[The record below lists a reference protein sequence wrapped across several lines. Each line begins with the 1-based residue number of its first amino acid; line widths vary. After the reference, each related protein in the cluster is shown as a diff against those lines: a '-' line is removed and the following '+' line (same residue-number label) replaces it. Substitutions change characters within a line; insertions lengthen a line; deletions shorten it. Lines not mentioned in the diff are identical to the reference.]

1 MRQLLQMQTLIQC
14 LYNFWKGGIF
24 VYTILVNDDNTLTT
38 SVRER
43 IMQRSKLVD
52 SLHFLVEPTYKEL
65 NIADFTVTLEYVLP
79 ISKKYKVET
88 LIKSDELYKERLEYK
103 LPFDTN
109 LTREYGDIEIQLTF
123 TKVDLDEEG
132 KDIQYV
138 RKTSTTSI
146 TIVPISAW
154 SDVIPD
160 EALTDLDQKILKT
173 DAQIKELREIQEN
186 ILVEKADNLVL
197 DNENKELYLT
207 AEGNQIGDKVKLS
220 DLGNE
225 IVQSSDEGL
234 ITMMI

>member
-1 MRQLLQMQTLIQC
+1 M
-14 LYNFWKGGIF
+14 
-24 VYTILVNDDNTLTT
+24 YTILVNDDNTLTT
-38 SVRER
+38 SIKER
-43 IMQRSKLVD
+43 VMQRSKLVD

-173 DAQIKELREIQEN
+173 DAQIKELHEIQEN

-197 DNENKELYLT
+197 DEENKELYLT
-207 AEGNQIGDKVKLS
+207 AEGNQIGNKVKLS

-234 ITMMI
+234 VTMMI

>member
-1 MRQLLQMQTLIQC
+1 M
-14 LYNFWKGGIF
+14 
-24 VYTILVNDDNTLTT
+24 YTILVNDDNTLTT

-52 SLHFLVEPTYKEL
+52 SLHFLVSPTYKEL
-65 NIADFTVTLEYVLP
+65 DMTDFTVTLEYVLP

-132 KDIQYV
+132 KDIQYI

-173 DAQIKELREIQEN
+173 DAQIKELREMQEN

-197 DNENKELYLT
+197 DEENKELYLT
-207 AEGNQIGDKVKLS
+207 AEGNQIGNKVKLS

>member
-1 MRQLLQMQTLIQC
+1 M
-14 LYNFWKGGIF
+14 
-24 VYTILVNDDNTLTT
+24 YTILVNDDNTLTT

-146 TIVPISAW
+146 TIVPMSAW

-173 DAQIKELREIQEN
+173 DAQIKELRGMQEN

>member
-1 MRQLLQMQTLIQC
+1 M
-14 LYNFWKGGIF
+14 
-24 VYTILVNDDNTLTT
+24 YTILVNDDNTLTT

-52 SLHFLVEPTYKEL
+52 SLNFLVEPTYKEL

-173 DAQIKELREIQEN
+173 DAQIKELREMQEN

-197 DNENKELYLT
+197 DEENKELYLT
-207 AEGNQIGDKVKLS
+207 AEGNQIGNKVKLS
-220 DLGNE
+220 DLGIE

>member
-1 MRQLLQMQTLIQC
+1 M
-14 LYNFWKGGIF
+14 
-24 VYTILVNDDNTLTT
+24 YTILVNDDNTLTT

-160 EALTDLDQKILKT
+160 EALTDLDQEILKT
-173 DAQIKELREIQEN
+173 DAQIKELCEMQEN

-197 DNENKELYLT
+197 DEENKELYLT
-207 AEGNQIGDKVKLS
+207 AEGNQIGNKVKLS

-225 IVQSSDEGL
+225 IVQSSNEGL

>member
-1 MRQLLQMQTLIQC
+1 M
-14 LYNFWKGGIF
+14 
-24 VYTILVNDDNTLTT
+24 YTILVNDNNTLTT

-132 KDIQYV
+132 KDVQYV

-146 TIVPISAW
+146 TVVPISAW

-207 AEGNQIGDKVKLS
+207 AEGNQIGNKVKLS
-220 DLGNE
+220 DLGDE
-225 IVQSSDEGL
+225 IVQSSNEGL
-234 ITMMI
+234 VTMMI

>member
-1 MRQLLQMQTLIQC
+1 M
-14 LYNFWKGGIF
+14 
-24 VYTILVNDDNTLTT
+24 YTILVNDDNTLTT
-38 SVRER
+38 SIKER
-43 IMQRSKLVD
+43 VMQRSKLVD

-65 NIADFTVTLEYVLP
+65 DIADFTVTLEYVLP

-173 DAQIKELREIQEN
+173 DAQIKELHEIQEN

-197 DNENKELYLT
+197 DEENKELYLT
-207 AEGNQIGDKVKLS
+207 AEGNQIGNKVKLS

-225 IVQSSDEGL
+225 IVQSSGEGL
-234 ITMMI
+234 VTMMI

>member
-1 MRQLLQMQTLIQC
+1 M
-14 LYNFWKGGIF
+14 
-24 VYTILVNDDNTLTT
+24 YTILVNDDNTLTT

-43 IMQRSKLVD
+43 ITQRSKLVD

-65 NIADFTVTLEYVLP
+65 DIADFTVTLEYVLP

-173 DAQIKELREIQEN
+173 DAQIKELHEIQEN

-197 DNENKELYLT
+197 DEENKELYLT
-207 AEGNQIGDKVKLS
+207 AEGNQIGNKVKLS

-225 IVQSSDEGL
+225 IVQSSGEGL
-234 ITMMI
+234 VTMMI

>member
-1 MRQLLQMQTLIQC
+1 M
-14 LYNFWKGGIF
+14 
-24 VYTILVNDDNTLTT
+24 YTILVNDDNTLTT

-43 IMQRSKLVD
+43 VMQRSKLVD

-173 DAQIKELREIQEN
+173 DAQIKELHEMQEN

-197 DNENKELYLT
+197 DEENKELYLT
-207 AEGNQIGDKVKLS
+207 AEGNQIGNKVKLS

-225 IVQSSDEGL
+225 IVQSSNEGL

>member
-1 MRQLLQMQTLIQC
+1 M
-14 LYNFWKGGIF
+14 
-24 VYTILVNDDNTLTT
+24 YTILVNDDNTLTT

-173 DAQIKELREIQEN
+173 DAQIKELHEIQEN

-197 DNENKELYLT
+197 DEENKELYLT
-207 AEGNQIGDKVKLS
+207 AEGNQIGNKVKLS

>member
-1 MRQLLQMQTLIQC
+1 M
-14 LYNFWKGGIF
+14 
-24 VYTILVNDDNTLTT
+24 YTILVNDDNTLTT

-52 SLHFLVEPTYKEL
+52 SLHFLVSPIYKEL
-65 NIADFTVTLEYVLP
+65 DMTDFTVTLEYVLP

-146 TIVPISAW
+146 TIVPISTW

-173 DAQIKELREIQEN
+173 DAQIKELREMQED

-197 DNENKELYLT
+197 DEENKELYLT
-207 AEGNQIGDKVKLS
+207 AEGNQIGNKVKLS

-225 IVQSSDEGL
+225 IVQSSNEGL

>member
-1 MRQLLQMQTLIQC
+1 MDGFAT
-14 LYNFWKGGIF
+14 N
-24 VYTILVNDDNTLTT
+24 
-38 SVRER
+38 E
-43 IMQRSKLVD
+43 
-52 SLHFLVEPTYKEL
+52 E
-65 NIADFTVTLEYVLP
+65 
-79 ISKKYKVET
+79 

-173 DAQIKELREIQEN
+173 DAQIKELHEMQEN

-197 DNENKELYLT
+197 DEENKELYLT
-207 AEGNQIGDKVKLS
+207 AEGNQIGNKVKLS

-225 IVQSSDEGL
+225 IVQSSNEGL

>member
-1 MRQLLQMQTLIQC
+1 M
-14 LYNFWKGGIF
+14 
-24 VYTILVNDDNTLTT
+24 YTILVNDDNTLTT

-132 KDIQYV
+132 KDIQYI

-173 DAQIKELREIQEN
+173 DAQIKELHEIQEN

-197 DNENKELYLT
+197 DEENKELYLT
-207 AEGNQIGDKVKLS
+207 AEGNQIGNKVKLS

-225 IVQSSDEGL
+225 IVQSSNEGL

>member
-1 MRQLLQMQTLIQC
+1 M
-14 LYNFWKGGIF
+14 
-24 VYTILVNDDNTLTT
+24 YTILVNDDNTLTT
-38 SVRER
+38 SIKER
-43 IMQRSKLVD
+43 VMQRSKLVD

-65 NIADFTVTLEYVLP
+65 DIADFTVTLEYVLP

-88 LIKSDELYKERLEYK
+88 LIKSDKLYKERLEYK

-173 DAQIKELREIQEN
+173 DAQIKELREMQEN

-197 DNENKELYLT
+197 DEENKELYLT
-207 AEGNQIGDKVKLS
+207 AEGNQIGNKVKLS

-225 IVQSSDEGL
+225 IVQSSNEGL